1 MERFEGRRQLAQPD
15 EGVDEPSSPLGDDQP
30 LDTRKTLNPSLFY
43 RHQVAINGQ
52 GVGAARGRVCWIR
65 EHLPPFEIIPV
76 VVEADVGENVFS
88 GTRNQRFGDEAT
100 LLQRIWIVV

>member
-1 MERFEGRRQLAQPD
+1 MSGDKQYPSILPVNEH
-15 EGVDEPSSPLGDDQP
+15 SSPLREDQP
-30 LDTRKTLNPSLFY
+30 LDARKTLNPSHFY
-43 RHQVAINGQ
+43 RHQVTINGQ

-65 EHLPPFEIIPV
+65 ERLPPFEIIPV
-76 VVEADVGENVFS
+76 VVEADVGETVFS